1 MSEKPA
7 PQHLRDYVQE
17 MVEVGVQLNQMLEH
31 MYRFQATNPDSSGSP
46 PPEVLRDLVAT
57 TLQRSFRTSKR
68 EVERAT
74 NLLRLAST
82 TIAKKFLLVDPEWA
96 ESVRNG
102 DVNDDWDDAADI
114 DFDNRRGPDET
125 LLH

>member
-1 MSEKPA
+1 MNDKPA
-7 PQHLRDYVQE
+7 PQHLRNYVQE
-17 MVEVGVQLNQMLEH
+17 MVEVGVQLTQMLEH
-31 MYRFQATNPDSSGSP
+31 MYRFQATNPDSSGNP
-46 PPEVLRDLVAT
+46 PPEVLRDLVAA

-82 TIAKKFLLVDPEWA
+82 TIAEEFLLVDPEWA

-102 DVNDDWDDAADI
+102 EAEDDWDDLSDLE
-114 DFDNRRGPDET
+114 FDNGRGSDET